1 MIENRS
7 RRIISAIALIVAY
20 MIAFGIPAGYAVIRG
35 FDEVAMLSLRT
46 RLNAARV
53 GKYIYANER
62 IWRYQ
67 AVRLLP
73 LIENPDVTV
82 NLIQQRLMTPDDIVL
97 LEDGGLAPGSSW
109 WPLFEVRVPV
119 EVRGQTVAIL
129 EAATSQRPLLVETAI
144 VGVIASLIGFGA
156 WIAVRLL
163 PLRALDRAMIELV
176 EQNTTIQAATHEA
189 DLLRER
195 ERAAARA
202 NKAKSGFLAM
212 MSHEIR
218 TPMNAVLGLTG
229 TLLDNDLS
237 VSQRVV
243 VTAIRD
249 SGDNLLRIRNVI
261 LDFSKLDA
269 SKMTLEDTPFI
280 PAVLTNS
287 VASILGTRAAAKG
300 LRIVAT
306 ADPMLPGGL
315 LGDAGRIRQVLVN
328 LVSNAVKFTA
338 AGQVAIV
345 ARCLTHDAASAAVEW
360 EVSDTGIGIEAD
372 RIGTLFSEFTQA
384 DNSISRRFGG
394 TGLGLA
400 ISKRLIDQMGG
411 TIAVESTP
419 GVGTIFRVR
428 LTLPV
433 VERPLEEPARQTSE
447 VRAFT
452 AALGQLGRTA
462 RILFAED
469 NPTNQFVARELLKD
483 LDVQVD
489 MVGDGLEAVD
499 AASRFTYDVICMD
512 LQMPEMD
519 GLAATRLIR
528 ARGGKLATIPI
539 IALTA
544 NAFPEDVRACLDAG
558 MNQFVA
564 KPVSREVLL
573 GALRRALFGET
584 TVAVQE
590 PDAEPVLPSPMAAD
604 RSGPDAL
611 SFDAAAFDAAAFDAA
626 AFDAAA
632 FDAVAMRGL
641 KKDLGAD
648 CVAEMIALFEEDTR
662 SRLHTLRSS
671 PPDHATFVREIHSL
685 KGSAITVCA
694 IALSRAASALEIRL
708 KAGGGMTGTDM
719 ATLERLFE
727 AYISAVKMAVPSPEP
742 VG

>member
-7 RRIISAIALIVAY
+7 RRIISAIALIVAL
-20 MIAFGIPAGYAVIRG
+20 MVALGVPAGYVVIRG

-67 AVRLLP
+67 AVRLTP
-73 LIENPDVTV
+73 LIENTDAAAKV
-82 NLIQQRLMTPDDIVL
+82 IHQRLLMPDGTVL
-97 LEDGGLAPGSSW
+97 LEEGSLATQNPW
-109 WPLFEVRVPV
+109 WPLFEVRVPI
-119 EVRGQTVAIL
+119 EVGGQTVAVLMAI
-129 EAATSQRPLLVETAI
+129 TSQRPLLMETALA
-144 VGVIASLIGFGA
+144 GLIAGLVGFGA
-156 WIAVRLL
+156 WFAVRVL
-163 PLRALDRAMIELV
+163 PLRALDRAMTELM
-176 EQNTTIQAATHEA
+176 EQNTRIQASIHETA
-189 DLLRER
+189 LLRER
-195 ERAAARA
+195 EQAAAQA

-229 TLLDNDLS
+229 TLLDDDLS
-237 VSQRVV
+237 VSQRKV

-249 SGDNLLRIRNVI
+249 AGDNLLRILNDI

-269 SKMTLEDTPFI
+269 SKMTLENTPFI

-300 LRIVAT
+300 LRIVVT
-306 ADPMLPGGL
+306 VDPLLPGSL
-315 LGDAGRIRQVLVN
+315 LGDSGRIRQVLVN

-338 AGQVAIV
+338 AGQVSV
-345 ARCLTHDAASAAVEW
+345 EARCLAQDTASATIEW
-360 EVSDTGIGIEAD
+360 AVSDTGIGIEAD
-372 RIGTLFSEFTQA
+372 RIGTLFNEFTQA

-411 TIAVESTP
+411 TIIVESQL
-419 GVGTIFRVR
+419 GEGTVFRVR

-433 VERPLEEPARQTSE
+433 VEQPLEEPARQTSE
-447 VRAFT
+447 VTAFT

-462 RILFAED
+462 RVLFAED

-483 LDVQVD
+483 LDIQVD
-489 MVGDGLEAVD
+489 MAGDGLEAVD
-499 AASRFTYDVICMD
+499 AASRFAYDVICMD
-512 LQMPEMD
+512 MQMPEMD

-573 GALRRALFGET
+573 AALRRALFGET
-584 TVAVQE
+584 TVLTHASQGTSGDD
-590 PDAEPVLPSPMAAD
+590 PFLAS
-604 RSGPDAL
+604 SGPEDGPDPDSPAL
-611 SFDAAAFDAAAFDAA
+611 DIT
-626 AFDAAA
+626 
-632 FDAVAMRGL
+632 AMKGL
-641 KKDLGAD
+641 EKDLGAD
-648 CVAEMIALFEEDTR
+648 CVAEMIVLFEEDTR
-662 SRLHTLRSS
+662 SRLDSLRSGTL
-671 PPDHATFVREIHSL
+671 DHATLVREIHSL
-685 KGSAITVCA
+685 KGSAVTVCA
-694 IALSRAASALEIRL
+694 TALSRAASALETRL
-708 KAGGGMTGTDM
+708 KAGGTMDDKDLDGLSG
-719 ATLERLFE
+719 LFE
-727 AYISAVKMAVPSPEP
+727 VYISAVTTVAPRPEP